1 MALGHK
7 ALQGANG
14 DGRVKLASSAGW
26 FARMTADAAADRS
39 KRIRDP
45 GIAIRLLVPPLGDEG
60 DVAAGLGM
68 DGTGLHAGKVGLE
81 PLEVH
86 QFGSGLQGALRDLCH
101 RYFLTVSSTLAVAPL
116 TSTACVV
123 GFPSSLQV
131 FRDRKSTRLNSSH
144 QIISY
149 AV

>member
-68 DGTGLHAGKVGLE
+68 DGTGLHAGKVRSEEHTSELQSRLHLVCRLLLE
-81 PLEVH
+81 KKK
-86 QFGSGLQGALRDLCH
+86 A
-101 RYFLTVSSTLAVAPL
+101 
-116 TSTACVV
+116 
-123 GFPSSLQV
+123 
-131 FRDRKSTRLNSSH
+131 
-144 QIISY
+144 
-149 AV
+149 

>member
-60 DVAAGLGM
+60 DVAAGLVW
-68 DGTGLHAGKVGLE
+68 TGQACMQGKL
-81 PLEVH
+81 
-86 QFGSGLQGALRDLCH
+86 D
-101 RYFLTVSSTLAVAPL
+101 
-116 TSTACVV
+116 
-123 GFPSSLQV
+123 
-131 FRDRKSTRLNSSH
+131 SSH
-144 QIISY
+144 SRSTNLVRVFKERSAISVT
-149 AV
+149 ATS

>member
-68 DGTGLHAGKVGLE
+68 DGTGLHAVTVSAELLLKHRIELVDPGG
-81 PLEVH
+81 
-86 QFGSGLQGALRDLCH
+86 LRDVCL
-101 RYFLTVSSTLAVAPL
+101 RYLL
-116 TSTACVV
+116 
-123 GFPSSLQV
+123 
-131 FRDRKSTRLNSSH
+131 
-144 QIISY
+144 
-149 AV
+149 